1 MVKLGS
7 VILINNVSSFT
18 FNIKNSVLAKGLSS
32 PIF

>member
-7 VILINNVSSFT
+7 VILINNFSNFT
-18 FNIKNSVLAKGLSS
+18 FNIKNNVFAKGLNS